1 MVQELHTARCE
12 GRVCL
17 CEHLFGSGGA
27 YGLCA
32 CMWRVYVH
40 FCVCSLCSPLILCM
54 CVCVCLSVCVCRG
67 VWPPSPCLSHHRE
80 RLGVL
85 CVCVCVFHASSI
97 PSSDVKGPGLPLFF
111 GAGAQEHVGRI
122 CMEPLSPLHPHV
134 IL

>member
-1 MVQELHTARCE
+1 MRLYVE
-12 GRVCL
+12 GVCSFLCLLPVFTINSVYVCL
-17 CEHLFGSGGA
+17 CVSE
-27 YGLCA
+27 C
-32 CMWRVYVH
+32 
-40 FCVCSLCSPLILCM
+40 
-54 CVCVCLSVCVCRG
+54 VCVCRG